1 MAHLR
6 NLSLSARLIAIAAV
20 LLFGLGMALS
30 FMIPRQQERALNDR
44 IGGLK
49 LVVQSAIGI
58 AAELQKS
65 EASGKLTHEQALA
78 EFRSV
83 LSASVT
89 DLERT
94 ALAMTGTVKRTTTQA
109 ETVAVAAGAA
119 SEGVQTAASAANQL
133 TSTINE
139 ISRQVAQSAKISNQ
153 AVVDAQ
159 RTDTIVRALA
169 DGAEKIGH
177 VVGLITTIAGQTNL
191 LALNATI
198 EAARAGD
205 AGKGFAVVASEVKN
219 LAGQTAKATEEIAAH
234 VSQIQSATGEAVDAI
249 RAITGTIEE
258 VSTIS
263 TGIAAAIEQQGAA
276 TNEIARTVEQMARA
290 AADVRTNIGGVSE
303 AVTETEGSAGTMLH
317 AAGDLSRQTV
327 LLSTEVGSFL
337 AEVRAA

>member
-1 MAHLR
+1 M
-6 NLSLSARLIAIAAV
+6 
-20 LLFGLGMALS
+20 
-30 FMIPRQQERALNDR
+30 
-44 IGGLK
+44 K
-49 LVVQSAIGI
+49 LVVQSAIGV

-83 LSASVT
+83 LSASG
-89 DLERT
+89 DGSGADR
-94 ALAMTGTVKRTTTQA
+94 
-109 ETVAVAAGAA
+109 AGDDGDGEAGRRRRRRRSRWRRAAA

-234 VSQIQSATGEAVDAI
+234 ISQIQSATGEAVDAI

-276 TNEIARTVEQMARA
+276 TNEIARTVKQMARA
-290 AADVRTNIGGVSE
+290 AAGRADEYWRRERGGDGNGGLGGDDAACGRRSVAADGA
-303 AVTETEGSAGTMLH
+303 AVDGG
-317 AAGDLSRQTV
+317 G
-327 LLSTEVGSFL
+327 
-337 AEVRAA
+337 